1 LYQNLQE
8 NRLKENIRPKETDL
22 LSLINLGEL
31 DYIFI
36 YKSVASQHVYPYL
49 ELPDEINLKS
59 NQYSD
64 LFKKA
69 SYDVKGKAPGEKITK
84 IGLPMVYGLTI
95 PNNAENPEGAELWI
109 DFLLSEKDREIMN
122 KNGQPSITPVETN
135 DQEGIPE
142 TLKKYL

>member
-1 LYQNLQE
+1 
-8 NRLKENIRPKETDL
+8 
-22 LSLINLGEL
+22 
-31 DYIFI
+31 
-36 YKSVASQHVYPYL
+36 
-49 ELPDEINLKS
+49 
-59 NQYSD
+59 
-64 LFKKA
+64 
-69 SYDVKGKAPGEKITK
+69 
-84 IGLPMVYGLTI
+84 MVYGLTI

>member
-1 LYQNLQE
+1 MQE

-36 YKSVASQHVYPYL
+36 YNSVASQHVYPYL

-69 SYDVKGKAPGEKITK
+69 YYDVKGKAPGEKITK
-84 IGLPMVYGLTI
+84 LVYQWSMV
-95 PNNAENPEGAELWI
+95 
-109 DFLLSEKDREIMN
+109 
-122 KNGQPSITPVETN
+122 
-135 DQEGIPE
+135 
-142 TLKKYL
+142 